1 MIRYYATI
9 TGNLWEE
16 MKEKKSTVLV
26 IGAGPIIIGQ
36 ACEFDYS
43 GTQACRILKK
53 YGYRVVLI
61 NPNPATIMTDP
72 ETADAVYIEP
82 VNREIIE
89 SIISIERPDKLL
101 PTVGGQTA
109 LNAAVEL
116 FDSGILTKYNVELI
130 GASKAVIENAEK
142 RSLFNQIMGEI
153 GLQVPKNTVVKHVNE
168 IQKAFEFIGIPAIIR
183 PSFTLGGLGGGVATT
198 KFDFFR
204 IINEGLK
211 FSPVSEVQVDESVLG
226 WQEFEL
232 EVVRD
237 VVGNAIVVCSIEN
250 TDPMGVHTGDSVTV
264 SPILTLRDEEYQ
276 EMRDAAFK
284 VLDRIGVTT
293 GGANVQFAVNPENGE
308 LRVIEMNPRVS
319 RSSALASKATG
330 YPIAKVAAQLAI
342 GLTLPEIHND
352 AVPIIPASFEPVM
365 DYVVVKIPRF
375 NFDKF
380 SQAKESLSSS
390 MKSVGTTMAIGRCFQ
405 EALQKAFCSLE
416 QGLDG
421 LNPVIAPNASKEV
434 IREKLSALIP
444 NKILV
449 IVDAMRAGFTVEE
462 VAQLSRYNEWFL
474 FQIKE
479 LVLLEQRIK
488 STELSPVELLMWKK
502 KGFSDSRIASLRGC
516 DEADI
521 RSARKKM
528 NVTAVFKRVDTCAAE
543 FESNIMYLYS
553 TYEGDTLTR
562 PECEAAPSNRRK
574 VIVLGSG
581 PNRIGQGIEF
591 DYTCVHAISAIKEL
605 GYEAIIVNCNPE
617 TVSTDYD
624 ISDKLYFSPLNVE
637 SVLDIVERESENGEL
652 IGVILQCGGQTP
664 LKLARAIDENGI
676 TIIGTDFASINAAE
690 ERESFNFLM
699 SRLNMR
705 QPENAIVFTRDG
717 VLESVKDIGFP
728 LIVRPSYVLGG
739 ESMQI
744 IYDDVML
751 ENYLEEHGQI
761 FNGSSLLL
769 DRFILNALELD
780 VDAISDGEDVYIAG
794 VMEHIEEAGVHS
806 GDSAFVFPPQ
816 KLSEEMLEK
825 IKDHTKKIAIALKVV
840 GFLNIQFAIDD
851 KNIYV
856 LEVNP
861 RSSRTVPFVA
871 KALGV
876 PVAKIATK
884 VMLGAKLRDFK
895 LKDYHNCLRHVF
907 VKQPVFSFEKFP
919 ESDVLLGPEM
929 KSTGEVMGIGDDFDT
944 AFAKVCMASM
954 RKLPTSGKVFFSIRD
969 EDKAKAVEVAKKLSA
984 LQFTILATKGTAI
997 FLKEHNINAVTVNK
1011 VKEGS
1016 PHVVDMI
1023 MSSEIC
1029 LVINTSSHI
1038 VESVKDSMSIRS
1050 SSILNQIPCCT
1061 NIHSALALVRGIKKI
1076 VEGRLPVHRLC

>member
-1 MIRYYATI
+1 MQ
-9 TGNLWEE
+9 
-16 MKEKKSTVLV
+16 EKKSTILV
-26 IGAGPIIIGQ
+26 IGAGPIVIGQ

-43 GTQACRILKK
+43 GTQACRILRKC
-53 YGYRVVLI
+53 GYKVVLI

-72 ETADAVYIEP
+72 DTADVVYIEP
-82 VNREIIE
+82 INIGIIE
-89 SIISIERPDKLL
+89 SIIAIERPDKLL

-109 LNAAVEL
+109 LNIAIEL
-116 FDSGILTKYNVELI
+116 FDSGILSRYGVELI
-130 GASKAVIENAEK
+130 GASKRVIENAEK
-142 RSLFNQIMGEI
+142 RSIFNQIMSEI
-153 GLQVPKNTVVKHVNE
+153 GLQVPKNTMVTHVNE
-168 IQKAFEFIGIPAIIR
+168 IEKAFEFIGVPAIIR

-198 KFDFFR
+198 KFDFFT
-204 IINEGLK
+204 IINNGLK

-237 VVGNAIVVCSIEN
+237 SVGNSIIVCSIEN

-284 VLDRIGVTT
+284 VLDCIGVTT
-293 GGANVQFAVNPENGE
+293 GGANVQFALNPENGE

-330 YPIAKVAAQLAI
+330 YPIAKVAAQLAA
-342 GLTLPEIHND
+342 GFTLPEIYND
-352 AVPIIPASFEPVM
+352 AVPTIPASFEPAM

-375 NFDKF
+375 NFEKF
-380 SQAKESLSSS
+380 FHAEERLSSS

-405 EALQKAFCSLE
+405 EALQKAFSSLE

-421 LNPVIAPNASKEV
+421 LNTVLDPNVSRDVIE
-434 IREKLSALIP
+434 RKLRSLIP

-449 IVDAMRAGFTVEE
+449 IADAIRAGFDIKEI
-462 VAQLSRYNEWFL
+462 AYLSKYNEWFL
-474 FQIKE
+474 LQIDE
-479 LVLLEQRIK
+479 LVNLENEIK
-488 STELSPVELLMWKK
+488 SVDFSPNRLLIWKK
-502 KGFSDSRIASLRGC
+502 KGFSDSRIASLKGC
-516 DEADI
+516 DEAFV
-521 RSARKKM
+521 RSTRKRM
-528 NVTAVFKRVDTCAAE
+528 GIMPVFKRVDTCAAE
-543 FESNIMYLYS
+543 FESDIKYLYS
-553 TYEGDTLTR
+553 TYEGDTVTQ
-562 PECEAAPSNRRK
+562 PECEAYPSDRKK

-605 GYEAIIVNCNPE
+605 GYEAIMVNCNPE

-624 ISDKLYFSPLNVE
+624 ISDKLYFTPMNVE
-637 SVLDIVERESENGEL
+637 SVLDIVERESEKGEL
-652 IGVILQCGGQTP
+652 LGVVLQCGGQTP
-664 LKLARAIDENGI
+664 LKLARAMHENNVR
-676 TIIGTDFASINAAE
+676 IIGTGFASINTAE
-690 ERESFNFLM
+690 DRKSFNSLVAELEM
-699 SRLNMR
+699 L
-705 QPENAIVFTRDG
+705 QPKNAIVFARG
-717 VLESVKDIGFP
+717 EIAENVKKIGFP

-744 IYDDVML
+744 IYDDAML
-751 ENYLEEHGQI
+751 ENYLERHTQL

-769 DRFILNALELD
+769 DKFLVNALELD

-794 VMEHIEEAGVHS
+794 IMEHIEEAGVHS

-816 KLSEEMLEK
+816 KLSEEILER
-825 IKDHTKKIAIALKVV
+825 IKSCTKKVAIALNVV
-840 GFLNIQFAIDD
+840 GFLNIQFVIDGRD
-851 KNIYV
+851 VYV

-861 RSSRTVPFVA
+861 RSSRTIPFVA
-871 KALGV
+871 KALGI
-876 PVAKIATK
+876 PVARIATK
-884 VMLGAKLRDFK
+884 VMLGMKLRDFQ
-895 LKDYHNCLRHVF
+895 LKRYEDYLQHVF

-929 KSTGEVMGIGDDFDT
+929 KSTGEVMGVGDDFDT

-969 EDKAKAVEVAKKLSA
+969 EDKLKSVEVAKILSE
-984 LQFTILATKGTAI
+984 LQFTILATKGSAA
-997 FLKEHNINAVTVNK
+997 FLEKHNIDAVTVNK

-1023 MSSEIC
+1023 MNSEIS
-1029 LVINTSSHI
+1029 LVINTSSH
-1038 VESVKDSMSIRS
+1038 VLESVRDSMSIRS
-1050 SSILNQIPCCT
+1050 SSIINQIPCCT

-1076 VEGRLPVHRLC
+1076 VKCKLPVYRLSYVQS

>member
-1 MIRYYATI
+1 MQ
-9 TGNLWEE
+9 
-16 MKEKKSTVLV
+16 EKKSTILV
-26 IGAGPIIIGQ
+26 IGAGPIVIGQ

-43 GTQACRILKK
+43 GTQACRILRKR
-53 YGYRVVLI
+53 GYKVVLI

-72 ETADAVYIEP
+72 DTADVVYIEP
-82 VNREIIE
+82 INIEIIE
-89 SIISIERPDKLL
+89 SIIAKEKPDKLL

-109 LNAAVEL
+109 LNIAIEL
-116 FDSGILTKYNVELI
+116 FDSGILSKYGVELI
-130 GASKAVIENAEK
+130 GASKRVIENAEK
-142 RSLFNQIMGEI
+142 RSVFNQIMGEI
-153 GLQVPKNTVVKHVNE
+153 GLQVPKNTVVTHVNE
-168 IQKAFEFIGIPAIIR
+168 IEKAFEFIGIPAIIR

-198 KFDFFR
+198 KFDFFT
-204 IINEGLK
+204 IINNGLK

-237 VVGNAIVVCSIEN
+237 SVGNSIVVCSIEN

-284 VLDRIGVTT
+284 VLDYIGVTT
-293 GGANVQFAVNPENGE
+293 GGANVQFALNPENGE

-330 YPIAKVAAQLAI
+330 YPIAKVAAQLAT
-342 GLTLPEIHND
+342 GFTLPEVYND
-352 AVPIIPASFEPVM
+352 AVPTIPASFEPAM

-375 NFDKF
+375 NFEKF
-380 SQAKESLSSS
+380 FHAEERLSSS

-405 EALQKAFCSLE
+405 EALQKAFSSLE

-421 LNPVIAPNASKEV
+421 LNTVLGSSVSREV
-434 IREKLSALIP
+434 INRKLCSLIP
-444 NKILV
+444 NKIL
-449 IVDAMRAGFTVEE
+449 IIADAIRAGFDIKEI
-462 VAQLSRYNEWFL
+462 AHLSKYNEWFL
-474 FQIKE
+474 LQIGE
-479 LVLLEQRIK
+479 LVNLENEIK
-488 STELSPVELLMWKK
+488 SVDFSPNRLLVWKK
-502 KGFSDSRIASLRGC
+502 KGFSDSRIASLKGC
-516 DEADI
+516 DEAFVRNI
-521 RSARKKM
+521 RKRM
-528 NVTAVFKRVDTCAAE
+528 GINPVFKRVDTCAAE
-543 FESNIMYLYS
+543 FESNINYLYS
-553 TYEGDTLTR
+553 TYEGDTVTQ
-562 PECEAAPSNRRK
+562 PECEAYPSDKQK

-591 DYTCVHAISAIKEL
+591 DYTCVHAVSAIKEL
-605 GYEAIIVNCNPE
+605 GYEAIMVNCNPE

-624 ISDKLYFSPLNVE
+624 ISDKLYFSPMNVE
-637 SVLDIVERESENGEL
+637 SVLDIVEKESEKGEL
-652 IGVILQCGGQTP
+652 LGVVLQCGGQTP
-664 LKLARAIDENGI
+664 LKLAKAMSENDVK
-676 TIIGTDFASINAAE
+676 IIGTSFASINAAE
-690 ERESFNFLM
+690 DRKSFNTLVAELEM
-699 SRLNMR
+699 L
-705 QPENAIVFTRDG
+705 QPENAIVFER
-717 VLESVKDIGFP
+717 EEIAENVKKFGFP

-744 IYDDVML
+744 IYDDAML
-751 ENYLEEHGQI
+751 ENYLERHPQL

-769 DRFILNALELD
+769 DRFLVNALELD

-794 VMEHIEEAGVHS
+794 IMEHIEEAGVHS

-816 KLSEEMLEK
+816 KLSEEILER
-825 IKDHTKKIAIALKVV
+825 IKSCTRKVAIALNVV
-840 GFLNIQFAIDD
+840 GFLNIQFAISGSDV
-851 KNIYV
+851 YV

-876 PVAKIATK
+876 PIAKIATK
-884 VMLGAKLRDFK
+884 VMLGMRLRDFQ
-895 LKDYHNCLRHVF
+895 LKRYEDYLQHVF

-929 KSTGEVMGIGDDFDT
+929 KSTGEVMGVGDDFDT

-969 EDKAKAVEVAKKLSA
+969 EDKLKSVEVAKILSE
-984 LQFTILATKGTAI
+984 LQFTILATNGSAA
-997 FLKEHNINAVTVNK
+997 FLKKHNIDAVTVNK

-1023 MSSEIC
+1023 MNSEIS
-1029 LVINTSSHI
+1029 LVINTSSH
-1038 VESVKDSMSIRS
+1038 VLESVKDSMSIRS
-1050 SSILNQIPCCT
+1050 SSIINQIPCCT

-1076 VEGRLPVHRLC
+1076 VKCKLPVYQLSHVQN

>member
-1 MIRYYATI
+1 MQ
-9 TGNLWEE
+9 
-16 MKEKKSTVLV
+16 EKKSTILV
-26 IGAGPIIIGQ
+26 IGAGPIVIGQ

-43 GTQACRILKK
+43 GTQACRILRKC
-53 YGYRVVLI
+53 GYKVVLI

-72 ETADAVYIEP
+72 DTADVVYIEP
-82 VNREIIE
+82 INIGIIE
-89 SIISIERPDKLL
+89 RIIAIERPDKLL

-109 LNAAVEL
+109 LNIAIEL
-116 FDSGILTKYNVELI
+116 FDRGILSRYGVELI
-130 GASKAVIENAEK
+130 GASKRVIENAEK
-142 RSLFNQIMGEI
+142 RSVFNRLMGEI
-153 GLQVPKNTVVKHVNE
+153 GLQVPKNTMVTHVNE
-168 IQKAFEFIGIPAIIR
+168 IEKAFEFIGVPAIIR

-198 KFDFFR
+198 KFDFFT
-204 IINEGLK
+204 IINNGLK

-237 VVGNAIVVCSIEN
+237 SVGNSIIVCSIEN

-284 VLDRIGVTT
+284 VLDCIGVTT
-293 GGANVQFAVNPENGE
+293 GGANVQFALNPENGE

-330 YPIAKVAAQLAI
+330 YPIAKVAAQLAA
-342 GLTLPEIHND
+342 GLTLPEIYND
-352 AVPIIPASFEPVM
+352 AVPTIPASFEPAM

-375 NFDKF
+375 NFEKF
-380 SQAKESLSSS
+380 FHAEERLSSS

-405 EALQKAFCSLE
+405 EALQKAFSSLE

-421 LNPVIAPNASKEV
+421 LNTVLDLNVSRKVIE
-434 IREKLSALIP
+434 RKLRSLIP

-449 IVDAMRAGFTVEE
+449 IADAIRAGFQIKEIVY
-462 VAQLSRYNEWFL
+462 LSKYNEWFL
-474 FQIKE
+474 LQIDE
-479 LVLLEQRIK
+479 LVNLENEIK
-488 STELSPVELLMWKK
+488 SGNFSPNRLLIWKK
-502 KGFSDSRIASLRGC
+502 KGFSDSRIASLKGC
-516 DEADI
+516 DEAFV
-521 RSARKKM
+521 RSTRKKM
-528 NVTAVFKRVDTCAAE
+528 AIRPVFKRVDTCAAE
-543 FESNIMYLYS
+543 FESDIKYLYS
-553 TYEGDTLTR
+553 TYEGDTVTQ
-562 PECEAAPSNRRK
+562 PECEAYPSDRKK

-605 GYEAIIVNCNPE
+605 GYEAIMVNCNPE

-624 ISDKLYFSPLNVE
+624 ISDKLYFSPMNVE
-637 SVLDIVERESENGEL
+637 SVLDIVEKESERGEL
-652 IGVILQCGGQTP
+652 LGVVLQCGGQTP
-664 LKLARAIDENGI
+664 LKLARAMHENNVR
-676 TIIGTDFASINAAE
+676 IIGTGFASINTAE
-690 ERESFNFLM
+690 DRKSFNSLVAELEM
-699 SRLNMR
+699 L
-705 QPENAIVFTRDG
+705 QPENAIVLAR
-717 VLESVKDIGFP
+717 EEIAKNVKKIGFP

-744 IYDDVML
+744 IYDDAML
-751 ENYLEEHGQI
+751 EDYLERHTQL
-761 FNGSSLLL
+761 FSGSSLLL
-769 DRFILNALELD
+769 DKFLVNALELD

-794 VMEHIEEAGVHS
+794 IMEHIEEAGVHS

-816 KLSEEMLEK
+816 KLSEEILER
-825 IKDHTKKIAIALKVV
+825 IKSCTKKVAIALNVV
-840 GFLNIQFAIDD
+840 GFLNIQFAIDGRD
-851 KNIYV
+851 VYV

-861 RSSRTVPFVA
+861 RSSRTIPFVA
-871 KALGV
+871 KALGI
-876 PVAKIATK
+876 PVARIATK
-884 VMLGAKLRDFK
+884 VMLGMKLRDFQ
-895 LKDYHNCLRHVF
+895 LKGYEDYVKHVF

-929 KSTGEVMGIGDDFDT
+929 KSTGEVMGVGDDFDT

-969 EDKAKAVEVAKKLSA
+969 EDKLKSVEVAKILSE
-984 LQFTILATKGTAI
+984 LQFTILATKGSAA
-997 FLKEHNINAVTVNK
+997 FLEKHNIDAVTVNK

-1023 MSSEIC
+1023 MNSEIS
-1029 LVINTSSHI
+1029 LVINTSSH
-1038 VESVKDSMSIRS
+1038 VLESVRDSMSIRS
-1050 SSILNQIPCCT
+1050 SSIINQIPCCT

-1076 VEGRLPVHRLC
+1076 VKCKLPVYQLSYV